1 MSEEELSSLQK
12 SIEFWSGKSKDN
24 YKDWLQKTIQL
35 NNSSSIFLFKH
46 IENFLELYSGKIGN
60 EEFFFKEKLF
70 FLSIELKRYTLT
82 KKLFSEFYKKFG
94 NDKKIIR
101 MYASKNEIDPKVK
114 VGISLDQYKQ
124 LIIDDEDDR
133 ESLKRYILFMK
144 LRIKFSNINEYIDL
158 WNEYLKVY
166 MDDSEAWNELS
177 DVYLSVNNYNKA
189 IYCLEE
195 LLLHNP
201 NNYKTLNKIGDIYAS
216 LNNAENAKIGLKYY
230 SQSILIQPTPRAFW
244 GIYHCINT
252 IFREEKKIGEKE
264 ETLLKIVK
272 EQLNN
277 FYQNSPFKI
286 DFDKYFPIGLKK

>member
-144 LRIKFSNINEYIDL
+144 LRYKFSNINEYIDL

-166 MDDSEAWNELS
+166 MDDPEAWNELS

-201 NNYKTLNKIGDIYAS
+201 NNYKILNKIGDIYAS
-216 LNNAENAKIGLKYY
+216 MNNCENAKIALKYY
-230 SQSILIQPTPRAFW
+230 SQSVLIQSTPRAFW
-244 GIYHCINT
+244 GIYHCINI
-252 IFREEKKIGEKE
+252 IFREEKKLDVKE
-264 ETLLKIVK
+264 ESLLKIAK
-272 EQLNN
+272 EQLKNL
-277 FYQNSPFKI
+277 YVNSKFEI
-286 DFDKYFPIGLKK
+286 DFDKFFPNIK

>member
-60 EEFFFKEKLF
+60 EEYFFKEKLF

-144 LRIKFSNINEYIDL
+144 LRYKFSNINEYIDL

-166 MDDSEAWNELS
+166 MDDPEAWNELS

-230 SQSILIQPTPRAFW
+230 SQSILIQGTPRAFW
-244 GIYHCINT
+244 GI
-252 IFREEKKIGEKE
+252 K
-264 ETLLKIVK
+264 LLK
-272 EQLNN
+272 NN
-277 FYQNSPFKI
+277 
-286 DFDKYFPIGLKK
+286 

>member
-144 LRIKFSNINEYIDL
+144 LRYKFSNINEYIDL
-158 WNEYLKVY
+158 WNEYLRVY
-166 MDDSEAWNELS
+166 MDDQDAWNELS

-201 NNYKTLNKIGDIYAS
+201 NNYKILNKIGDIYAS
-216 LNNAENAKIGLKYY
+216 MNNCENAKIALKYY
-230 SQSILIQPTPRAFW
+230 SQSVLIQSTPRAFW
-244 GIYHCINT
+244 GIYHCINI
-252 IFREEKKIGEKE
+252 IFREEKKLDVKE
-264 ETLLKIVK
+264 ESLLKIAK
-272 EQLNN
+272 EQLKNL
-277 FYQNSPFKI
+277 YVNSKFEI
-286 DFDKYFPIGLKK
+286 DFDKFFPNIK